1 MDNHYG
7 IHVLFIRDFIT
18 EEIEPAFPEIA
29 GEFLN
34 KEPLLRNKS
43 LFKKIPFPYDPEKSA
58 KSLYYE
64 TILGMMLVCVENG
77 SKYAKS
83 VLTEIYKT
91 YYKQEYGVLKKFSS
105 LSSEALTD
113 FCEGSED
120 VNR

>member
-58 KSLYYE
+58 K
-64 TILGMMLVCVENG
+64 
-77 SKYAKS
+77 
-83 VLTEIYKT
+83 
-91 YYKQEYGVLKKFSS
+91 
-105 LSSEALTD
+105 ALAT
-113 FCEGSED
+113 G
-120 VNR
+120 R